1 VLGKGVNFFHDPGMG
16 TARQGAMTKSLKAEP
31 MPDGS
36 GGVFFNLST
45 SSGAKLNVAVSFAE
59 FCVLR
64 NLVQY
69 LVPRLTGFD
78 EVFKDP

>member
-1 VLGKGVNFFHDPGMG
+1 M
-16 TARQGAMTKSLKAEP
+16 TSSSSARPKQRDARGR
-31 MPDGS
+31 
-36 GGVFFNLST
+36 VFFNLST

-59 FCVLR
+59 FYVLR